1 MPGSELNREIFLAP
15 KWQPALIIKD
25 LHGRIFLECSEWFQ
39 DFQEWG
45 VNFQEWGVK
54 EWGVTITLT
63 PNLSEGIFGLMLLGL
78 WYVLARMLGT

>member
-15 KWQPALIIKD
+15 KWQPVLIIKD
-25 LHGRIFLECSEWFQ
+25 LHSRIFLACSEWFP
-39 DFQEWG
+39 D
-45 VNFQEWGVK
+45 FQEWGVK

-63 PNLSEGIFGLMLLGL
+63 PNFSEGIFGLMVLGL